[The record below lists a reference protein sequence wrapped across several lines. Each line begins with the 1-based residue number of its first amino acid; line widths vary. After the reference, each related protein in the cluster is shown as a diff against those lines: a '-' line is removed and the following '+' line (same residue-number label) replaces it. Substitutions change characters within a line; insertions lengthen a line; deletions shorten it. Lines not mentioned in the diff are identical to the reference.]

1 MSTQLH
7 SPAQAAAWLQ
17 ARVTG
22 SLWTDSRRLKAGD
35 GFIAWPGA
43 GNDGRAHVDGALAS
57 GALACLVEHSGA
69 EAYAFN
75 DERVATYAGLK
86 AASGPIAAAYFG
98 EPSQELQV
106 AAVTGTNGKTTTA
119 MWLAQALSRLDRRC
133 GVVGTLGIGEPGHM
147 IASGLTT
154 PDPVLFQQQLRRMA
168 DEGFRACAIEAS
180 SIGIEEQRLDAT
192 LIQVAIFTNFT
203 QDHLDYHASMHEYW
217 LAKKRLFGW
226 AGLHAAVINIDDPK
240 GQELAASMAEKS
252 LDVWTFSCAH
262 AARLQAHDIRHGAQ
276 NLSFDVVEEGESH
289 RMTTS
294 MVGLYNV
301 SNLLGVIAALRAMGV
316 SLTAAV
322 SACTGLLPVPGRTE
336 TLALSGLPLVVID
349 YAHTPDALEKVLVAL
364 KPVAT
369 SRGGQLWCVFGCGGD
384 RDAGKRPLMAAVAE
398 QNSDQVVVTSD
409 NPRRESP
416 QAIMSQIVQGLSH
429 PDAVHTQ
436 ADRADA
442 IAYAL
447 RLAPCQDVVLIAG
460 KGHESY
466 QEIKGVMLPFS
477 DRAHAQAA
485 LDARLA
491 AGAKGGTA

>member
-203 QDHLDYHASMHEYW
+203 QDHLDYHASMQEYW

-252 LDVWTFSCAH
+252 LDVWT
-262 AARLQAHDIRHGAQ
+262 QA
-276 NLSFDVVEEGESH
+276 
-289 RMTTS
+289 
-294 MVGLYNV
+294 
-301 SNLLGVIAALRAMGV
+301 
-316 SLTAAV
+316 
-322 SACTGLLPVPGRTE
+322 GR
-336 TLALSGLPLVVID
+336 
-349 YAHTPDALEKVLVAL
+349 
-364 KPVAT
+364 
-369 SRGGQLWCVFGCGGD
+369 
-384 RDAGKRPLMAAVAE
+384 
-398 QNSDQVVVTSD
+398 
-409 NPRRESP
+409 
-416 QAIMSQIVQGLSH
+416 
-429 PDAVHTQ
+429 
-436 ADRADA
+436 
-442 IAYAL
+442 
-447 RLAPCQDVVLIAG
+447 
-460 KGHESY
+460 
-466 QEIKGVMLPFS
+466 
-477 DRAHAQAA
+477 
-485 LDARLA
+485 
-491 AGAKGGTA
+491 